1 MSLGFGADQ
10 SFGGQSNDL
19 IENGFLCW
27 AHVIVR
33 GLKTSER
40 TGSRY
45 LDLELTIS
53 EGQKN
58 ERRKIWVNVMD
69 FTYEHNSEGAR
80 SMGIAA
86 IQHMLEAAG
95 VFRADQPE
103 TYSQFDQGGIEQ
115 IAHALDQTQVAIRV
129 KVEKGRDGYADRNTV
144 GDWLSPN
151 PKSRSFKM
159 FSALAEKGAHVYGA
173 TAAAP
178 AAAPKFGAAPVAAQP
193 AAAFT
198 PTPAAQQTPNPTVP
212 AAAPAGGA
220 VPSWLQQQ

>member
-1 MSLGFGADQ
+1 MLGFGAEANL
-10 SFGGQSNDL
+10 GQSNDL
-19 IENGFLCW
+19 IENGFVCW
-27 AHVIVR
+27 AHVIIR
-33 GLKTSER
+33 GLKTSQN

-69 FTYEHNSEGAR
+69 FTFEQNSEGAR
-80 SMGIAA
+80 NMGIAA
-86 IQHMLEAAG
+86 IQHMLESAG
-95 VFRADQPE
+95 VFKPSE
-103 TYSQFDQGGIEQ
+103 PSSYSQFDNGGIEQ

-159 FSALAEKGAHVYGA
+159 FQALMEKGAHVFGA
-173 TAAAP
+173 VAAAP
-178 AAAPKFGAAPVAAQP
+178 AAAPGFGAQKAAATAPVAPAPTFGAAPEAAP
-193 AAAFT
+193 
-198 PTPAAQQTPNPTVP
+198 AQQAP
-212 AAAPAGGA
+212 AAPAGGNA
-220 VPSWLQQQ
+220 PAWLQG